1 MRDSKNDYLKLKWF
15 FFFTRNITQ
24 SSTYSLR
31 CSPFDERLEKIRTF
45 PPRSFPYP
53 RSSNF
58 SVLFLFLARHVEY
71 EKDKKKKK
79 ELEFNKRTAQK
90 DFTSLPHDEKRTT
103 SFLRTNN
110 IKDLATLILKKCKHK
125 SSKIVSFGN
134 IVWNYSTV
142 KSCGDSI
149 RYIDQ
154 WNF

>member
-1 MRDSKNDYLKLKWF
+1 MRDSKNGYLKLKWF

-24 SSTYSLR
+24 SSTYSLY

-71 EKDKKKKK
+71 EKDEKKKK

-103 SFLRTNN
+103 SSLRTNN